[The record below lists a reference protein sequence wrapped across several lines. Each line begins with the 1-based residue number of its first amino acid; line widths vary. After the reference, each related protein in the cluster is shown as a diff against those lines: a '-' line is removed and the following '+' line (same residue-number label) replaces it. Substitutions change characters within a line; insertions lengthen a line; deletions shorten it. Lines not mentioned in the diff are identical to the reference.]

1 MIVAVFF
8 YVGLSA
14 RHIKLKYNAVESKK
28 FEECALLYYSSI
40 TRIPIS
46 VDAVAPSN

>member
-1 MIVAVFF
+1 MIVAVF

-14 RHIKLKYNAVESKK
+14 RHIKLKYNAVEGKK